1 MAGSSYATILQT
13 AASAQEFSN
22 LITRNSAGQIIAIS
36 QTNANLFKT
45 NLSGLDA
52 GPEVSHPS
60 RRRRHDQPV
69 GQRDLLLPL
78 CHGKPNGT
86 WADQVDQGLNQ
97 VSTGGVISRFRYT
110 AQAVYEVGPYGLS
123 LTENFQKRY
132 HDAASSI
139 TEEPR
144 FVSAYQ
150 TVNGQVFYTGLK
162 SFKFTLGVKNLFNR
176 DPPYANYAATT
187 NNFIGGYDVS
197 YGDPLGRFVYASVAY
212 SMR

>member
-1 MAGSSYATILQT
+1 
-13 AASAQEFSN
+13 
-22 LITRNSAGQIIAIS
+22 
-36 QTNANLFKT
+36 
-45 NLSGLDA
+45 LSGLDA
-52 GPEVSHPS
+52 
-60 RRRRHDQPV
+60 
-69 GQRDLLLPL
+69 DLKYRIHLGDAGMISLL
-78 CHGKPNGT
+78 GNGTYFYRYVTEQPNGT
-86 WADQVDQGLNQ
+86 WAEQVDQGLNQ
-97 VSTGGVISRFRYT
+97 VSPNGGVISRFRYT
-110 AQAVYEVGPYGLS
+110 AQAIYEVGPYGLS

-144 FVSAYQ
+144 FVSAYE

-212 SMR
+212 SVR